1 MSGPRRGWW
10 RGGPGARPA
19 ATTALSG
26 VRKEAPMTVHDTV
39 HDTTNGAALA
49 QIRRRPADRRR
60 ILFTGAT
67 LVTMDPGLGVI
78 DRGELLVEG
87 DTITAVGQGL
97 HVDDAADA
105 VVIDCTGTIL
115 TPGFV
120 DTHRHAWQAPLRRIM
135 PDVDDLGGY
144 VMSTLAGHAT
154 VYRPEDMYVGTR
166 LAALTAIDSGIT
178 TMLDFSHNSR
188 SREHSDAAIRALLD
202 TGIRG
207 VHASM
212 GPHFGTWDR
221 QWPGDLTR
229 LKDTYFSSGD
239 QLLTLRL
246 AALATDE
253 IAGPALAY
261 GPGLARIAQDLGI
274 GVSVDAVFGA
284 ASSEAVLRWAKDGVL
299 GPDVT
304 LIHSTGLTPEAWT
317 AMGETGTTVA
327 LAPTSDAQIG
337 LETAIP
343 AVDEALSAG
352 IRPGLSIDVEVAL
365 ASDMFTQMRTLHA
378 IQRMRAVNAAYGT
391 DRQPSRITT
400 HDVLDFA
407 TLQGARTNGLAA
419 VTGSLTPGKK
429 ADLLVIR
436 AEDLNNMPLNDP
448 IGTVVLGSDARN
460 ISAVLINGEPRKWN
474 GQVLDVDLTALRREV
489 HASRAYVLNTPSPGS
504 RS

>member
-1 MSGPRRGWW
+1 MN
-10 RGGPGARPA
+10 
-19 ATTALSG
+19 
-26 VRKEAPMTVHDTV
+26 VN
-39 HDTTNGAALA
+39 DTTSAAVLEEL
-49 QIRRRPADRRR
+49 RRRPADRRR

-67 LVTMDPGLGVI
+67 VVTMDPGLGVV
-78 DRGELLVEG
+78 DGGDLLVEG
-87 DTITAVGQGL
+87 DTITAVGPRL
-97 HVDDAADA
+97 DAADA
-105 VVIDCTGTIL
+105 VVVDATGTIL
-115 TPGFV
+115 APGFV
-120 DTHRHAWQAPLRRIM
+120 DTHRHAWEAQLRRIM

-144 VMSTLAGHAT
+144 VMATLAGYAT
-154 VYRPEDMYVGTR
+154 VYRPQDMYIGTR

-188 SREHSDAAIRALLD
+188 TREHSDAAVEALRD

-212 GPHFGTWDR
+212 GPHFGDWDR
-221 QWPGDLTR
+221 QWPGDLAR
-229 LKDTYFSSGD
+229 LKEQYFSSDD

-246 AALATDE
+246 ATLATDE

-261 GPGLARIAQDLGI
+261 GPELARTARELGI
-274 GVSVDAVFGA
+274 GVSVDAVFGT
-284 ASSEAVLRWAKDGVL
+284 ASSDAVLRWAEDGLL

-304 LIHSTGLTPEAWT
+304 LIHSTGLTPEAWR
-317 AMGETGTTVA
+317 AIGGSGTTVA

-343 AVDEALSAG
+343 AVDEALSVG

-365 ASDMFTQMRTLHA
+365 ASDMFTQMRALHA
-378 IQRMRAVNAAYGT
+378 IQRMRAVNGVYGT

-407 TLQGARTNGLAA
+407 TLQGARTNGLAG

-448 IGTVVLGSDARN
+448 IGTIVLGSDARN
-460 ISAVLINGEPRKWN
+460 ISAVLIDGEPRKWD
-474 GQVLDVDLTALRREV
+474 GQVLDVDLAALRGEV
-489 HASRAYVLNTPSPGS
+489 HASREYVLNTPAV
-504 RS
+504 

>member
-1 MSGPRRGWW
+1 MN
-10 RGGPGARPA
+10 
-19 ATTALSG
+19 
-26 VRKEAPMTVHDTV
+26 VN
-39 HDTTNGAALA
+39 DTTSAAVLE
-49 QIRRRPADRRR
+49 QLRRRPADERR

-67 LVTMDPGLGVI
+67 IVTMDPDLGVI
-78 DRGELLVEG
+78 ERGDLLVEG
-87 DTITAVGQGL
+87 DTITAVGPNLGAGDA
-97 HVDDAADA
+97 VAVDAA
-105 VVIDCTGTIL
+105 GTLL

-120 DTHRHAWQAPLRRIM
+120 DTHRHAREAQLRRIM
-135 PDVDDLGGY
+135 PDVDDLDGY
-144 VMSTLAGHAT
+144 VMSTLAGYAT
-154 VYRPEDMYVGTR
+154 VYRPDDMYIGTR

-188 SREHSDAAIRALLD
+188 APEHSDAAIKALRD

-212 GPHFGTWDR
+212 GPHFGDWDR
-221 QWPGDLTR
+221 QWPGDLAR
-229 LKDTYFSSGD
+229 IRNQYFSSDD

-246 AALATDE
+246 ATLATDE

-261 GPGLARIAQDLGI
+261 GPELARVATDMGV

-284 ASSEAVLRWAKDGVL
+284 SSSEAILRWAEDGIL
-299 GPDVT
+299 NSDVT
-304 LIHSTGLTPEAWT
+304 LIHATGLTSEAWK

-327 LAPTSDAQIG
+327 LAPASDAQIG
-337 LETAIP
+337 LESAIP
-343 AVDEALSAG
+343 AVDEALSVG

-365 ASDMFTQMRTLHA
+365 ASDMFMQMRALHA

-391 DRQPSRITT
+391 EQRPHRITT

-429 ADLLVIR
+429 ADLLVIQ

-460 ISAVLINGEPRKWN
+460 ISAVLINGEPRKWD
-474 GQVLDVDLTALRREV
+474 GQVLDVDLSALRREV
-489 HASRAYVLNTPSPGS
+489 HASREYVLGASAA
-504 RS
+504 

>member
-1 MSGPRRGWW
+1 
-10 RGGPGARPA
+10 
-19 ATTALSG
+19 
-26 VRKEAPMTVHDTV
+26 MTVHDTTG
-39 HDTTNGAALA
+39 DALLA
-49 QIRRRPADRRR
+49 RIRRLPADRRR

-67 LVTMDPGLGVI
+67 IVTMDPGLGVI
-78 DRGELLVEG
+78 DRGDLLVEG
-87 DTITAVGQGL
+87 DTITAVGHRL
-97 HVDDAADA
+97 HADDA
-105 VVIDCTGTIL
+105 VVVDATGTIL

-120 DTHRHAWQAPLRRIM
+120 DTHRHAWQAQLRRIM

-188 SREHSDAAIRALLD
+188 TREHSDAAIRALLD

-221 QWPGDLTR
+221 QWPGDLAR
-229 LKDTYFSSGD
+229 LKDTYFGSDD

-253 IAGPALAY
+253 IAGPSLAY
-261 GPGLARIAQDLGI
+261 GPELARTARHLGI
-274 GVSVDAVFGA
+274 GVSVDAVFGT
-284 ASSEAVLRWAKDGVL
+284 ASSEAVLRWAEAGVL
-299 GPDVT
+299 GPEVT
-304 LIHSTGLTPEAWT
+304 LIHATGLTPEAWK
-317 AMGETGTTVA
+317 AMGETGATVA

-343 AVDEALSAG
+343 AVDEALAAG

-365 ASDMFTQMRTLHA
+365 AGDMFTQMRTLHA

-391 DRQPSRITT
+391 GREPSRITT
-400 HDVLDFA
+400 QDVLDFA
-407 TLQGARTNGLAA
+407 TLQGARTNGLDG

-429 ADLLVIR
+429 ADLLVIG

-448 IGTVVLGSDARN
+448 IGTVVLGADARN

-474 GQVLDVDLTALRREV
+474 GQVLDVDLPALRREV
-489 HASRAYVLNTPSPGS
+489 RASRDHVLNTPRPAP

>member
-1 MSGPRRGWW
+1 MN
-10 RGGPGARPA
+10 AN
-19 ATTALSG
+19 
-26 VRKEAPMTVHDTV
+26 
-39 HDTTNGAALA
+39 DTTSAAVLEEL
-49 QIRRRPADRRR
+49 RRRPADRRR
-60 ILFTGAT
+60 VLFTGAT
-67 LVTMDPGLGVI
+67 VVTMDPDLGVI
-78 DRGELLVEG
+78 DNGDLLVEG
-87 DTITAVGQGL
+87 DMITAVGSDLG
-97 HVDDAADA
+97 AGDA
-105 VVIDCTGTIL
+105 VVVDATGTIL

-120 DTHRHAWQAPLRRIM
+120 DTHRHAWEAQLRRIM

-144 VMSTLAGHAT
+144 VMTTLAGYAT
-154 VYRPEDMYVGTR
+154 VYRPEDMYIGTR

-188 SREHSDAAIRALLD
+188 TREHSDAAIEALLD

-229 LKDTYFSSGD
+229 VKDRYFSSD
-239 QLLTLRL
+239 EQLLTLRL
-246 AALATDE
+246 ATLATDE

-261 GPGLARIAQDLGI
+261 GPELALLAQELGI
-274 GVSVDAVFGA
+274 GVSVDAVFGT
-284 ASSEAVLRWAKDGVL
+284 ASSEAVMQWAKHGIL
-299 GPDVT
+299 SPDVT
-304 LIHSTGLTPEAWT
+304 LIHSTGLTSEAWK
-317 AMGETGTTVA
+317 AMGGTGTTVA

-343 AVDEALSAG
+343 AVDEALSVG

-378 IQRMRAVNAAYGT
+378 IQRMLAVNAAYGT
-391 DRQPSRITT
+391 DQQPSRLTT

-407 TLQGARTNGLAA
+407 TLQGAHTNGLAR

-429 ADLLVIR
+429 ADLLVIW
-436 AEDLNNMPLNDP
+436 AQDLNNMPLNDP

-474 GQVLDVDLTALRREV
+474 GTVLDVDLSTLRSEV
-489 HASRAYVLNTPSPGS
+489 HASREYVLNTPAI
-504 RS
+504 

>member
-1 MSGPRRGWW
+1 MN
-10 RGGPGARPA
+10 
-19 ATTALSG
+19 
-26 VRKEAPMTVHDTV
+26 VN
-39 HDTTNGAALA
+39 DTTSAAVLEEVW
-49 QIRRRPADRRR
+49 RRPADRRR
-60 ILFTGAT
+60 VLFTGAT
-67 LVTMDPGLGVI
+67 IVTMDRDLGVI
-78 DRGELLVEG
+78 DGGDLLIEG
-87 DTITAVGQGL
+87 DTITGVGRDL
-97 HVDDAADA
+97 DAGDA
-105 VVIDCTGTIL
+105 VVVDAGGTVL

-120 DTHRHAWQAPLRRIM
+120 DTHRHAWEAQLRRIM

-144 VMSTLAGHAT
+144 VMATLAGYAT
-154 VYRPEDMYVGTR
+154 VYRPEDMYTGTR

-188 SREHSDAAIRALLD
+188 TREHSDAAIEALRD

-212 GPHFGTWDR
+212 GPHFGDWDR

-229 LKDTYFSSGD
+229 IKEQYFSGDD

-261 GPGLARIAQDLGI
+261 GPELARVAKDLGI
-274 GVSVDAVFGA
+274 GVSVDAVFGTS
-284 ASSEAVLRWAKDGVL
+284 SSEAVLRWAENGIL

-304 LIHSTGLTPEAWT
+304 LIHSTGLTAEAWR
-317 AMGETGTTVA
+317 AMGATGTTVA

-343 AVDEALSAG
+343 AVDEALAAG

-365 ASDMFTQMRTLHA
+365 AGDMFTQMRALHA

-400 HDVLDFA
+400 RDVLDFA
-407 TLQGARTNGLAA
+407 TLQGARTNGLND

-429 ADLLVIR
+429 ADLLVIQ

-460 ISAVLINGEPRKWN
+460 ISAVLINGEPRKWD
-474 GQVLDVDLTALRREV
+474 GRVLDVDLAALRGEV
-489 HASRAYVLNTPSPGS
+489 HTSRAYVLNTPPA
-504 RS
+504 

>member
-1 MSGPRRGWW
+1 MN
-10 RGGPGARPA
+10 
-19 ATTALSG
+19 
-26 VRKEAPMTVHDTV
+26 VN
-39 HDTTNGAALA
+39 DTTSAAVLEEVW
-49 QIRRRPADRRR
+49 RRPADRRR
-60 ILFTGAT
+60 VLFTGAT
-67 LVTMDPGLGVI
+67 IVTMDRDLGVI
-78 DRGELLVEG
+78 DGGDLLIEG
-87 DTITAVGQGL
+87 DTITGVGRDL
-97 HVDDAADA
+97 DAGDA
-105 VVIDCTGTIL
+105 VVVDAGGTVL

-120 DTHRHAWQAPLRRIM
+120 DTHRHAWEAQLRRIM

-144 VMSTLAGHAT
+144 VMATLAGYAT
-154 VYRPEDMYVGTR
+154 VYRPEDMYTGTR

-188 SREHSDAAIRALLD
+188 TREHSDAAIEALRD

-212 GPHFGTWDR
+212 GPHFGDWGR

-229 LKDTYFSSGD
+229 IKEQYFSGDD

-246 AALATDE
+246 AALATGE

-261 GPGLARIAQDLGI
+261 GPELARVAKDLGI
-274 GVSVDAVFGA
+274 GVSVDAVFGTS
-284 ASSEAVLRWAKDGVL
+284 SSEAVLRWAENGIL

-304 LIHSTGLTPEAWT
+304 LIHSTGLTAEAWR
-317 AMGETGTTVA
+317 AMGATGTTVA

-343 AVDEALSAG
+343 AVDEALAAG

-365 ASDMFTQMRTLHA
+365 AGDMFTQMRALHA

-407 TLQGARTNGLAA
+407 TLQGARTNGLND

-429 ADLLVIR
+429 ADLLVIQ

-460 ISAVLINGEPRKWN
+460 ISAVLINGEPRKWD
-474 GQVLDVDLTALRREV
+474 GRVLDVDLAALRGEV
-489 HASRAYVLNTPSPGS
+489 HTSRAYVLNTPPA
-504 RS
+504 

>member
-1 MSGPRRGWW
+1 MN
-10 RGGPGARPA
+10 
-19 ATTALSG
+19 
-26 VRKEAPMTVHDTV
+26 VN
-39 HDTTNGAALA
+39 DTTSAAVLEDL
-49 QIRRRPADRRR
+49 RRRPAGHRR

-67 LVTMDPGLGVI
+67 IVTMDPDLGVI
-78 DRGELLVEG
+78 DGGELLVEG
-87 DTITAVGQGL
+87 DTITAVGRDLG
-97 HVDDAADA
+97 ADGA
-105 VVIDCTGTIL
+105 VVVDATGTVL

-120 DTHRHAWQAPLRRIM
+120 DTHRHAWEAQLRRIM

-144 VMSTLAGHAT
+144 VMATLAGYAT
-154 VYRPEDMYVGTR
+154 VYRPQDMYIGTR

-188 SREHSDAAIRALLD
+188 TREHSDAAIEALVD

-212 GPHFGTWDR
+212 GPHFGEWDR

-229 LKDTYFSSGD
+229 LKEQYFSTDD

-246 AALATDE
+246 ATLATDE
-253 IAGPALAY
+253 IAGPAIAY
-261 GPGLARIAQDLGI
+261 GPELAHVARELGI
-274 GVSVDAVFGA
+274 GVSVDAVFGT
-284 ASSEAVLRWAKDGVL
+284 SGSDAVLRWAKDGIL
-299 GPDVT
+299 SPDVT
-304 LIHSTGLTPEAWT
+304 LIHSTGLTPEAWK

-343 AVDEALSAG
+343 AVDEALAVG

-365 ASDMFTQMRTLHA
+365 ASDMFTQMRALHA
-378 IQRMRAVNAAYGT
+378 IQRMRAVNATYGT
-391 DRQPSRITT
+391 DEQPSRITA

-407 TLQGARTNGLAA
+407 TLQGAHTNGLAG

-429 ADLLVIR
+429 ADLLVVQ
-436 AEDLNNMPLNDP
+436 AEDLNNMPLNDA

-460 ISAVLINGEPRKWN
+460 ISAVLINGEPRKWD
-474 GQVLDVDLTALRREV
+474 GRVLDVDLAALRNEV
-489 HASRAYVLNTPSPGS
+489 HASREYVLNTPAA
-504 RS
+504 

>member
-1 MSGPRRGWW
+1 MN
-10 RGGPGARPA
+10 
-19 ATTALSG
+19 
-26 VRKEAPMTVHDTV
+26 V
-39 HDTTNGAALA
+39 HDTTGAAVLEEL
-49 QIRRRPADRRR
+49 RRRPADRRR

-67 LVTMDPGLGVI
+67 IVTMDPDLGVV
-78 DRGELLVEG
+78 DGGDLLVEG
-87 DTITAVGQGL
+87 DTITAVGREL
-97 HVDDAADA
+97 AAGDA
-105 VVIDCTGTIL
+105 VVVDATGTLL

-120 DTHRHAWQAPLRRIM
+120 DTHRHAWEAQLRRIM

-144 VMSTLAGHAT
+144 VMATLAGYAT
-154 VYRPEDMYVGTR
+154 VYRPEDMYIGTR
-166 LAALTAIDSGIT
+166 LAALTAIDGGIT

-188 SREHSDAAIRALLD
+188 TREHSDAAVEALID

-212 GPHFGTWDR
+212 GPHFGEWDR
-221 QWPGDLTR
+221 QWPGDLAR
-229 LKDTYFSSGD
+229 IKNRYFSSDD

-246 AALATDE
+246 ATLATDE

-261 GPGLARIAQDLGI
+261 GPQLARVAADLGI
-274 GVSVDAVFGA
+274 GVSVDAVFGTS
-284 ASSEAVLRWAKDGVL
+284 SSEAVLRWAEGGLL

-304 LIHSTGLTPEAWT
+304 LIHSTGLTFEAWK

-343 AVDEALSAG
+343 AVDEALSVG

-365 ASDMFTQMRTLHA
+365 AGDMFTQMRALHA
-378 IQRMRAVNAAYGT
+378 IQRMRAVNAVYGT

-429 ADLLVIR
+429 ADLLVIQ

-448 IGTVVLGSDARN
+448 IGTIVLGSDARN
-460 ISAVLINGEPRKWN
+460 ISAVLVNGEPRKWD
-474 GQVLDVDLTALRREV
+474 GHVLDVDLAALRDEV
-489 HASRAYVLNTPSPGS
+489 HASREYVLNTSAV
-504 RS
+504 

>member
-1 MSGPRRGWW
+1 MHVPHT
-10 RGGPGARPA
+10 RP
-19 ATTALSG
+19 TA
-26 VRKEAPMTVHDTV
+26 ED
-39 HDTTNGAALA
+39 AALA
-49 QIRRRPADRRR
+49 RIRSLPADRRR

-67 LVTMDPGLGVI
+67 VVTMDPVLGVL
-78 DRGELLVEG
+78 DRGDLLVEG
-87 DTITAVGQGL
+87 DTVAAVGPGL
-97 HVDDAADA
+97 SAVDA
-105 VVIDCTGTIL
+105 VVVDATGTIL
-115 TPGFV
+115 CPGFV
-120 DTHRHAWQAPLRRIM
+120 DTHRHAWEAQLRRIM

-144 VMSTLAGHAT
+144 VTATLAGYAT
-154 VYRPEDMYVGTR
+154 AYRPEDMYTGTR

-188 SREHSDAAIRALLD
+188 TRDHSDAAVQALVD

-212 GPHFGTWDR
+212 GPHFGTWDQ

-229 LKDTYFSSGD
+229 LRDRYFGSDD

-246 AALATDE
+246 AALATEE

-261 GPGLARIAQDLGI
+261 GPELARVAEDLGI
-274 GVSVDAVFGA
+274 GVSVDAVFGT
-284 ASSEAVLRWAKDGVL
+284 ASSEAVLRWAEHGIL

-304 LIHSTGLTPEAWT
+304 LIHATGLTSDAWK
-317 AMGETGTTVA
+317 AIGETGTTVA

-343 AVDEALSAG
+343 AVDEALAAG
-352 IRPGLSIDVEVAL
+352 VRPGLSIDVEVAL

-378 IQRMRAVNAAYGT
+378 IQRMRAVNAAHGT

-429 ADLLVIR
+429 ADLLVVR

-448 IGTVVLGSDARN
+448 IGTLVLGSDARN
-460 ISAVLINGEPRKWN
+460 IAAVLIDGEPRKWN
-474 GQVLDVDLTALRREV
+474 GHVLDVDLTALRADV
-489 HASRAYVLNTPSPGS
+489 HASRAHVLSAPPTS
-504 RS
+504 

>member
-1 MSGPRRGWW
+1 MNVNGTTS
-10 RGGPGARPA
+10 A
-19 ATTALSG
+19 AVLDQLQRQS
-26 VRKEAPMTVHDTV
+26 
-39 HDTTNGAALA
+39 
-49 QIRRRPADRRR
+49 ADPQRR

-67 LVTMDPGLGVI
+67 IVTMDPDLGVI
-78 DRGELLVEG
+78 DGGDLLVQG
-87 DTITAVGQGL
+87 DTITAVGRGL
-97 HVDDAADA
+97 DADGA
-105 VVIDCTGTIL
+105 VVVDATGTIL

-120 DTHRHAWQAPLRRIM
+120 DTHRHAWEAQLRRIM

-144 VMSTLAGHAT
+144 VMATLAGYAT
-154 VYRPEDMYVGTR
+154 VYRPEDMYIGTK

-188 SREHSDAAIRALLD
+188 TREHSDAAIQALVD

-212 GPHFGTWDR
+212 GPHFGEWDR

-229 LKDTYFSSGD
+229 LKNQYFSSND
-239 QLLTLRL
+239 QLLTLRV
-246 AALATDE
+246 ATLATDE

-261 GPGLARIAQDLGI
+261 GPELANVARELGI
-274 GVSVDAVFGA
+274 GVSVDAVFGT
-284 ASSEAVLRWAKDGVL
+284 SGSEAVLRWAKDGIL
-299 GPDVT
+299 SPDVT
-304 LIHSTGLTPEAWT
+304 LIHSTGLTSEAWK

-343 AVDEALSAG
+343 AVDEALAVG

-365 ASDMFTQMRTLHA
+365 ASDMFTQMRALHA
-378 IQRMRAVNAAYGT
+378 IQRMRAVNAVYGT
-391 DRQPSRITT
+391 DQQPQRITT

-407 TLQGARTNGLAA
+407 TLQGARTNGLAR

-429 ADLLVIR
+429 ADLLVVQ

-448 IGTVVLGSDARN
+448 IGTIVLGSDARN

-474 GQVLDVDLTALRREV
+474 GQVLGVNLAALRGEV
-489 HASRAYVLNTPSPGS
+489 HASREYVLNTTTG
-504 RS
+504 